1 MSAMPP
7 SAQALTQL
15 LAGAWL
21 AQAIAVIAKL
31 GVADLLSAGPR
42 TPAELAAAT
51 GSEAT
56 AMYRVLRALA
66 GAGIFVED
74 QGRFGLTPLAGPLRT
89 DAADSIRAYAVMTG
103 ERWVWQSIGGLEHS
117 LRTGAPAFEQIFG
130 TSLFDYYA
138 AQPDAARVGAEGL
151 KSVGRG
157 QDAAV
162 AAAYDFTEVRTVVD
176 VGGGQGGLLSA
187 ILAANPEVRGV
198 LFDLPHV
205 TAMAQQQLESAGL
218 TSRSLAAAGD
228 FFKEVP
234 PGGDLYLLRKVI
246 HDWDDENARRIL
258 RACRAAL
265 ADSARLLIVEMVI
278 PDDNAPAYGKL
289 LDLLMLVYSGGRERT
304 ELEYRALLESSGFS
318 PARIIATTSTVSIIE
333 AVPLNE

>member
-1 MSAMPP
+1 M
-7 SAQALTQL
+7 
-15 LAGAWL
+15 
-21 AQAIAVIAKL
+21 
-31 GVADLLSAGPR
+31 
-42 TPAELAAAT
+42 
-51 GSEAT
+51 
-56 AMYRVLRALA
+56 
-66 GAGIFVED
+66 
-74 QGRFGLTPLAGPLRT
+74 
-89 DAADSIRAYAVMTG
+89 
-103 ERWVWQSIGGLEHS
+103 
-117 LRTGAPAFEQIFG
+117 
-130 TSLFDYYA
+130 
-138 AQPDAARVGAEGL
+138 
-151 KSVGRG
+151 
-157 QDAAV
+157 
-162 AAAYDFTEVRTVVD
+162 VD

-205 TAMAQQQLESAGL
+205 AAMAQQHLESAGL
-218 TSRSLAAAGD
+218 ASRSLASAGD

-304 ELEYRALLESSGFS
+304 EQEYRMLLESAGFS
-318 PARIIATTSTVSIIE
+318 LARIIATTSTVSIIE

>member
-7 SAQALTQL
+7 PAQALTHL

-21 AQAIAVIAKL
+21 AQAIAIIAKL
-31 GVADLLSAGPR
+31 GVADLLSVGPR
-42 TPAELAAAT
+42 TPAELASAT

-66 GAGIFVED
+66 GAGIFAED
-74 QGRFGLTPLAGPLRT
+74 QGRFDLTPLAGPLRS

-138 AQPDAARVGAEGL
+138 AHPDAARVGAEGL
-151 KSVGRG
+151 KSVGRD

-162 AAAYDFTEVRTVVD
+162 AAAYDFAGVGTVVD

-187 ILAANPEVRGV
+187 ILAANPESRGV

-205 TAMAQQQLESAGL
+205 AAMAQQHLESAGL
-218 TSRSLAAAGD
+218 TSRGRAAAGD
-228 FFKEVP
+228 FFEEVP
-234 PGGDLYLLRKVI
+234 SGGDLYLLRKVI

-258 RACRAAL
+258 RTCRAAL
-265 ADSARLLIVEMVI
+265 GDSARLLVVEMVI

-304 ELEYRALLESSGFS
+304 QEEYRALLESSGFS
-318 PARIIATTSTVSIIE
+318 LVRVLATSSMVSIIV
-333 AVPLNE
+333 AVPRNE